1 MSDSKPVLEV
11 RDLHVRVEGKEV
23 VKGISLTINPGEVH
37 AIMGR
42 NGSGKTTL
50 SNAIM
55 GHPRY
60 EISEGQILLGG
71 EDITELAPHE
81 RAQKRLFL
89 AFQYPVA
96 VPGVTVGHFLRTC
109 ILAVRGQEV
118 SAREVRKLIKA
129 EAKALGVDDSFLR
142 RSLNDGFSGG
152 EKKRMET
159 LQMRLL
165 QPRMAILDETDSGLD
180 IDSLKRV
187 SESIDELR
195 SPERGILLI
204 THYQRMLS
212 HVKPDHVHVL
222 LDGKIVKS
230 GCAMLAE
237 ELEQRGYDWI
247 KPDADAATAGT
258 QA

>member
-1 MSDSKPVLEV
+1 MMAMNPILEL
-11 RDLHVRVEGKEV
+11 RDLFVSVDGKAV
-23 VKGISLTINPGEVH
+23 VKGISLKIMPGEVH

-50 SNAIM
+50 SLTIM

-60 EISEGQILLGG
+60 EVTSGKILLGG
-71 EDITELAPHE
+71 EDITAMPAFE
-81 RAQKRLFL
+81 RARLRLFL
-89 AFQYPVA
+89 AFQYPVGI
-96 VPGVTVGHFLRTC
+96 PGVNVGHFLRSS
-109 ILAVRGQEV
+109 IKAVRGTEV
-118 SAREVRKLIKA
+118 ETKEIRKLIRE
-129 EAKALGVDDSFLR
+129 EAQHLGVEESFLK

-165 QPRMAILDETDSGLD
+165 KPRMMILDETDSGLD

-187 SESIDELR
+187 SECIEEMRD
-195 SPERGILLI
+195 PERGILLI

-212 HVKPDHVHVL
+212 YIKPDHVHVL

-230 GCAMLAE
+230 GCALLAE
-237 ELEQRGYDWI
+237 ELETRGYDWLM
-247 KPDADAATAGT
+247 ATESA
-258 QA
+258 